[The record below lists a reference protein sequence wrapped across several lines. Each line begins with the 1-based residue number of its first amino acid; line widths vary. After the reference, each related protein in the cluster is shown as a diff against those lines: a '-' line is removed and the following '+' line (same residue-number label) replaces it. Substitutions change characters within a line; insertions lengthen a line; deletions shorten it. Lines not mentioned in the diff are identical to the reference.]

1 MLQLISVYKGKPHKH
16 LSNTWDTILTLFI
29 PLRSLISFVLSR
41 TVGGKKSMSGGAV
54 NVRTKKQ
61 QLRDT
66 LKFFFLSWKNS
77 VFSEECHAP
86 FVSAIFVVWDL
97 TGTAANWPPSVSM
110 GTEKPFLL
118 LLRLVIL
125 SASVLFWKSSCRLSG
140 GLLLLL
146 QQLLSYP
153 QYLHLTYQTS
163 VPIPL
168 LLNPRDALS
177 GITVICFPPLPSQRV
192 SSVPTVTTNPPFNTF
207 WRPTPTRCQ
216 LFQLWPEQFCEVSL
230 EKEWI

>member
-1 MLQLISVYKGKPHKH
+1 MWEQK
-16 LSNTWDTILTLFI
+16 N
-29 PLRSLISFVLSR
+29 
-41 TVGGKKSMSGGAV
+41 
-54 NVRTKKQ
+54 

-86 FVSAIFVVWDL
+86 FVSAIFVWDL
-97 TGTAANWPPSVSM
+97 TGTAANWPP
-110 GTEKPFLL
+110 
-118 LLRLVIL
+118 LRLHGDRKAISAITEIRVL

-140 GLLLLL
+140 DLLLLL

-177 GITVICFPPLPSQRV
+177 GITVICFPPLPSQYV
-192 SSVPTVTTNPPFNTF
+192 GSVPTVTTNPPFNTF
-207 WRPTPTRCQ
+207 GRPTPTRCP
-216 LFQLWPEQFCEVSL
+216 LFQLWPQQFCEVSL